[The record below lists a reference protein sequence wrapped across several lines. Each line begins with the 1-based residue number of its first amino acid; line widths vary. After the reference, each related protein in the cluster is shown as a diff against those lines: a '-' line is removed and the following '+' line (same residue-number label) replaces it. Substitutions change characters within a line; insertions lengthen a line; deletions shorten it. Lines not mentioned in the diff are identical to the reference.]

1 MGRMKMPRPRFIV
14 IVLVLLALNYV
25 SVALLGPGKEPSVDI
40 AYNPTFREQVKAGNV
55 ERISAKGET
64 VEGKFKKAVQPAGD
78 QKAAKN
84 FETEV
89 PTFANT
95 DELSKLLE
103 ENGVIVQAKPINS
116 GGLLV
121 NLLLGFGPVILLVGL
136 FVFLA
141 RRAGGG
147 AAWARWARS
156 RARGRGGWRAA
167 SSASPS
173 PTSPASTRPRRS

>member
-1 MGRMKMPRPRFIV
+1 MAEHERRPHEPTRDPEKPPEGGKGSGFGGMKMPRPRFIV
-14 IVLVLLALNYV
+14 IVLVLLTLNYV

-40 AYNPTFREQVKAGNV
+40 AYNPTFREQVKEGNV

-64 VEGKFKKAVQPAGD
+64 VEGKFKKKYNPPGD

-103 ENGVIVQAKPINS
+103 ENGVIV
-116 GGLLV
+116 
-121 NLLLGFGPVILLVGL
+121 
-136 FVFLA
+136 
-141 RRAGGG
+141 
-147 AAWARWARS
+147 
-156 RARGRGGWRAA
+156 
-167 SSASPS
+167 
-173 PTSPASTRPRRS
+173 